1 MGPTSNIGP
10 KTSWA
15 ARDRPELNLEEK
27 FSRRNNLPEIIAVRP
42 PPPCCM
48 RRLAARLPQQVRRM
62 ALVAPTS
69 GATFIFWPAIIAQ
82 QLNAK
87 QQHHTAAARNNLRG
101 QPSAS
106 SRPPGATS
114 APLSLAAPA
123 SHSATIAQGCA
134 AMRRDHHAAVRA
146 IARRV
151 LRRRMSGRP
160 RKYIFYFFVQSI
172 QNHEIHAIMALLY

>member
-27 FSRRNNLPEIIAVRP
+27 FSRRNNLPEIVAGRRL
-42 PPPCCM
+42 PPPCCV

-82 QLNAK
+82 QLCTK
-87 QQHHTAAARNNLRG
+87 QQHHTAASAQQFARLAFG
-101 QPSAS
+101 LLSAS
-106 SRPPGATS
+106 
-114 APLSLAAPA
+114 
-123 SHSATIAQGCA
+123 
-134 AMRRDHHAAVRA
+134 RRDKRA
-146 IARRV
+146 IIAR
-151 LRRRMSGRP
+151 STDQP
-160 RKYIFYFFVQSI
+160 
-172 QNHEIHAIMALLY
+172 